1 MWFCNQWKGNRNWA
15 EGSGWHLVHSVT
27 SWIPALGIKHPDAL
41 IYRHM
46 QHYQRISVQ
55 VSWSWVMSC
64 IWFESCLEQNFAGY
78 LKCNFKWE
86 DWVLDPE
93 MNHLWHHV
101 RPFSR
106 APENKYLTCH
116 LYPHKDTMWS
126 EKQANKKFL
135 VPQVR
140 PTLLKLSLE
149 YSLHTLLDPVQHNM
163 VNNQYTLCFVV
174 VFTLIPTVTF
184 YNVYSLDTPSAVMM
198 GASTD
203 HRCLMLSVLLT
214 PRIWK
219 DHRGGSFLFYQKVV
233 HLIVPVLPAKNYT
246 ELGFPSFRRL
256 DNPFLQ
262 QRAAR
267 SRHIHEPGTLEPLTH
282 LLWLL
287 GMWCLGRRWPELPR
301 CLSHPPP
308 CSTLK
313 RENF

>member
-1 MWFCNQWKGNRNWA
+1 MPSFTDTCNITNAYPSKYLDHESCHAFDLNPVLNKILQATWSA
-15 EGSGWHLVHSVT
+15 TSSGKIE
-27 SWIPALGIKHPDAL
+27 SWI
-41 IYRHM
+41 
-46 QHYQRISVQ
+46 
-55 VSWSWVMSC
+55 
-64 IWFESCLEQNFAGY
+64 EE
-78 LKCNFKWE
+78 
-86 DWVLDPE
+86 DPE

-233 HLIVPVLPAKNYT
+233 HLIVPVSPAKNYT
-246 ELGFPSFRRL
+246 KLGFPSFRRL

-313 RENF
+313 REKF

>member
-1 MWFCNQWKGNRNWA
+1 MPSFTDTCNITNVYPSNYLD
-15 EGSGWHLVHSVT
+15 H
-27 SWIPALGIKHPDAL
+27 
-41 IYRHM
+41 
-46 QHYQRISVQ
+46 
-55 VSWSWVMSC
+55 
-64 IWFESCLEQNFAGY
+64 ESCHAFDLNP
-78 LKCNFKWE
+78 
-86 DWVLDPE
+86 VL
-93 MNHLWHHV
+93 
-101 RPFSR
+101 
-106 APENKYLTCH
+106 NKILQATWSATSSGKIESWTQRWIICG
-116 LYPHKDTMWS
+116 TMWDLFQ
-126 EKQANKKFL
+126 EHQKTNIWLVTYIPKKIQCDLKKQANKKFL

-233 HLIVPVLPAKNYT
+233 HLIVPVSPAKNYT
-246 ELGFPSFRRL
+246 KLGFPSFRRL

-308 CSTLK
+308 WST
-313 RENF
+313 F

>member
-1 MWFCNQWKGNRNWA
+1 MPSFTDTCNITNAYPSKYLD
-15 EGSGWHLVHSVT
+15 H
-27 SWIPALGIKHPDAL
+27 
-41 IYRHM
+41 
-46 QHYQRISVQ
+46 
-55 VSWSWVMSC
+55 
-64 IWFESCLEQNFAGY
+64 ESCHAFDLNPV
-78 LKCNFKWE
+78 LNKKCNFKWE
-86 DWVLDPE
+86 DWVLDWGRHRDE
-93 MNHLWHHV
+93 SFV
-101 RPFSR
+101 
-106 APENKYLTCH
+106 APCETFFKSTRKNIWLVTYIPKKIQCDL
-116 LYPHKDTMWS
+116 K
-126 EKQANKKFL
+126 KQANKKFL

-184 YNVYSLDTPSAVMM
+184 YNVYSLDTPSAAMM

-233 HLIVPVLPAKNYT
+233 HLIVPVSPAKNYT
-246 ELGFPSFRRL
+246 KLGFPSFRRL

-308 CSTLK
+308 WST
-313 RENF
+313 F